1 VSRALGLV
9 ALALLAGCGGQPEE
23 TGAVVAAPISG
34 PSAASTSATPATSQ
48 AAACEAEETTI
59 YACTMQNGKALSI
72 CSRGGDTATYRYGGS
87 PPELVLQGGRWAR
100 VGYSGGGELQIA
112 FDNGE
117 TRYIIFSRTV
127 RTRFDGNGNEPAFSD
142 GVIVH
147 RNGRFADMQLCRADS
162 DATYY
167 SEASEAAM
175 QRLPQ
180 SEELFTEETIRADP
194 PGNE

>member
-1 VSRALGLV
+1 VRRVLGL
-9 ALALLAGCGGQPEE
+9 AAFALLAGCGGQPED
-23 TGAVVAAPISG
+23 TGAVGAGPNSALQAAL
-34 PSAASTSATPATSQ
+34 PSATSASPAGV
-48 AAACEAEETTI
+48 ACEAAETTI
-59 YACTMQNGKALSI
+59 FACTLENGKALSV
-72 CSRGGDTATYRYGGS
+72 CSQGGDTATYRYGGS
-87 PPELVLQGGRWAR
+87 PPELVIQGGRWAR

-117 TRYIIFSRTV
+117 TRYIVFSRTV
-127 RTRFDGNGNEPAFSD
+127 RTRFDGYGNEPAFSD
-142 GVIVH
+142 GVIVL

-162 DATYY
+162 DASDY

-180 SEELFTEETIRADP
+180 SEELFTDETIRADP